1 MNSIGQ
7 MWRAFDLMVARL
19 NEREVH
25 GGLLRDKQFMQGFVA
40 DSYIDIQT
48 ARLLTIHAA
57 EVMSHGGDARTELSA
72 AKIYVPAAYERVVDR
87 AIQVWG
93 AAGVTGDL
101 PLAGM
106 YQGARTLR
114 LADGPDEVHKILI
127 AKNVLKQYAAGEGWD
142 FGN

>member
-1 MNSIGQ
+1 MNSVGQ

-57 EVMSHGGDARTELSA
+57 EVMSHGGDARTE
-72 AKIYVPAAYERVVDR
+72 
-87 AIQVWG
+87 
-93 AAGVTGDL
+93 
-101 PLAGM
+101 
-106 YQGARTLR
+106 
-114 LADGPDEVHKILI
+114 
-127 AKNVLKQYAAGEGWD
+127 
-142 FGN
+142 FGFSFEHRF